1 MKKAIWAIYNHRTGN
16 HTSCPQWCHSH
27 SGNMVNMVKAN
38 KHRLPTYILCDIIK
52 PIFERL
58 AADELLQK
66 CIDGGTQNANEAFH
80 HCIWERVPIEQLC
93 GVQRLA
99 LGVNIATVSFN
110 DGEQGVAAVFQAMG
124 VPVTPNHCDYAMT
137 DKKRVLKANIAVS
150 EPNKTAREKSSIDKS
165 AYDAGSF

>member
-1 MKKAIWAIYNHRTGN
+1 M
-16 HTSCPQWCHSH
+16 
-27 SGNMVNMVKAN
+27 
-38 KHRLPTYILCDIIK
+38 
-52 PIFERL
+52 
-58 AADELLQK
+58 
-66 CIDGGTQNANEAFH
+66 
-80 HCIWERVPIEQLC
+80 
-93 GVQRLA
+93 A

-124 VPVTPNHCDYAMT
+124 VPVTPNHWDYAMT